1 MSKYKKTDE
10 FLNKLKQLLAE
21 YDAEI
26 TRSNNGGNDLLII
39 VRLGPNNFDELLFA
53 ENIDE
58 TQIKNEWY
66 SR

>member
-1 MSKYKKTDE
+1 MSKYKKSDE

-39 VRLGPNNFDELLFA
+39 VRLGPNNFDELLFE